1 MVEMIEVTSSNI
13 ESVGYDNDEQTLFV
27 KFKSG
32 TTYSYSEVPVEIY
45 DEMLQADSKGKYF
58 YANIKSVYAYNKL
71 D

>member
-1 MVEMIEVTSSNI
+1 MIEVTSSNI

-32 TTYSYSEVPVEIY
+32 TTYSYSEVLVEIY

-58 YANIKSVYAYNKL
+58 YANIRNVYSFEKV